1 MRKIIFYF
9 FLCSIVS
16 VLTSFLFVSYYL
28 QDKALG
34 SSKVELVGVNS
45 SVDCSEEK
53 FTTNTKRFYLPD
65 LTIAAD
71 KSIDAVVHVS
81 KYVQSRQS
89 YNDILLQYFFGQ
101 SSSRSRLYP
110 VSTGSGVIIS
120 EDGYIV
126 TNYHVIKGAS
136 ELQITLNDNRTYVA
150 KVVGFDSKT
159 DIALLKISETNLTF
173 LEFGDSNQLKIGEW
187 VLAVGN
193 PFNLKT
199 TVTAGIVSAKSRNIG
214 TIQQNY
220 AIESFIQTD
229 AAVNPGNS
237 GGALL
242 NIKGELVGI
251 NTAIASETG
260 SFVGYS
266 FAVPSSIAKEVVNDL
281 KEYGEVQRPILGI
294 SIIDMSYEIAQQLGE
309 SVYTGIFVRGVF
321 DSSAAHRAGI
331 LSGDIIVSINDVDVK
346 DVGEMQKELSRYR
359 IGEKIDVTVIR
370 QGNRVKKT
378 VELCNK

>member
-45 SVDCSEEK
+45 SVDCPEEK

-126 TNYHVIKGAS
+126 TNYHVVKGAS

>member
-45 SVDCSEEK
+45 SVDCPEEK
-53 FTTNTKRFYLPD
+53 FTTNTTRFYLPD

-126 TNYHVIKGAS
+126 TNYHVVKGAS

>member
-45 SVDCSEEK
+45 SVDCPEEK

-81 KYVQSRQS
+81 KYVQSRQI

-126 TNYHVIKGAS
+126 TNYHVVKGAS

>member
-45 SVDCSEEK
+45 SVDCPEEK

-126 TNYHVIKGAS
+126 TNYHVVKGAS

-199 TVTAGIVSAKSRNIG
+199 TVTVGIVSAKSRNIG

>member
-9 FLCSIVS
+9 FFCSIVS
-16 VLTSFLFVSYYL
+16 VLASFLFVSYYV
-28 QDKALG
+28 QNNAL
-34 SSKVELVGVNS
+34 STHKVELAGVYPFVES
-45 SVDCSEEK
+45 SDETYSP
-53 FTTNTKRFYLPD
+53 TTNRSYLPD

-81 KYVQSRQS
+81 KYVQSGQS

-110 VSTGSGVIIS
+110 ASTGSGVIIS

-159 DIALLKISETNLTF
+159 DIALLKISESNLTF

-214 TIQQNY
+214 SIQQNY

-242 NIKGELVGI
+242 NIRGELVGI

-294 SIIDMSYEIAQQLGE
+294 SIIDMSYKIAQQLGE
-309 SVYTGIFVRGVF
+309 VVYTGVFVRGVYE
-321 DSSAAHRAGI
+321 SSAAQRAGI
-331 LSGDIIVSINDVDVK
+331 LSGDIIVSINSVSVK

>member
-1 MRKIIFYF
+1 
-9 FLCSIVS
+9 
-16 VLTSFLFVSYYL
+16 LTSFLFVSYYL

-45 SVDCSEEK
+45 SVDCPEEK